1 VGLFVYAVPFLD
13 GAAFAVV
20 IGPLL
25 ITLLPLFLSGIPLL
39 ERSADEKDGDDPAY
53 RDYKRRTSILVPL
66 RQRRRG

>member
-1 VGLFVYAVPFLD
+1 
-13 GAAFAVV
+13 V

-25 ITLLPLFLSGIPLL
+25 ITLLPLFVSGIPLL